1 MTLYEKLVQAYK
13 DRARTQP
20 PGQNMVLNVHNRT
33 PEMLAEIAV
42 KVVYEHQNDEE
53 RKELGDVVTGA

>member
-42 KVVYEHQNDEE
+42 QVVYEHQNDEE
-53 RKELGDVVTGA
+53 RKELGDVVTDA